1 VQPTF
6 GVLIHTTSSFIYYLK
21 NETGSELNKQKL
33 NFRGIN
39 PSENRFVAF
48 ITSGEGWHNYH
59 HVFPWDYKASE
70 LGNYGTNTTRA
81 IIDFCAWLG
90 LAYDLKSVPEIVVHN
105 RVRRTGDGSHPFAL
119 EDDQFRLGDIQMEEE
134 QFTEITPAEEKRCV

>member
-1 VQPTF
+1 M
-6 GVLIHTTSSFIYYLK
+6 
-21 NETGSELNKQKL
+21 
-33 NFRGIN
+33 
-39 PSENRFVAF
+39 AF

-90 LAYDLKSVPEIVVHN
+90 LAYDLKSVPEKVVYN
-105 RVRRTGDGSHPFAL
+105 RVRRTGDGSHPYAL
-119 EDDQFRLGDIQMEEE
+119 QDNQFPLDDGMHQIEEE
-134 QFTEITPAEEKRCV
+134 QFTEITPAEKQRSA